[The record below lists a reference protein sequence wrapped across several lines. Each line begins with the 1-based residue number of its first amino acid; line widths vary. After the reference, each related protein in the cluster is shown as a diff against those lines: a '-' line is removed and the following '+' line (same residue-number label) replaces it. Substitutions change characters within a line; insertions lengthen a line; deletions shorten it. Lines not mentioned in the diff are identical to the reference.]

1 MKIPILKPIIL
12 AWSSRKVW
20 STLFSFGLMWGI
32 HVMTVG
38 HIYAVL
44 SMRMPDA
51 VTTAAVSALVTLY
64 TVTLGVIG
72 VIIASFLGSSAYT
85 SNNTATG
92 AASVAMQALAESRKG
107 HIVSEHT
114 ETQIIKDMSER
125 YKEDPSYAPIQPDTE
140 ETFR

>member
-1 MKIPILKPIIL
+1 MKLPLLKPIIL

-44 SMRMPDA
+44 SMRLPDA
-51 VTTAAVSALVTLY
+51 VTSSAVSALVTLY

-72 VIIASFLGSSAYT
+72 VIIASFLGSSAFT
-85 SNNTATG
+85 SRFGISG
-92 AASVAMQALAESRKG
+92 AASIAAQA
-107 HIVSEHT
+107 ITSEHT
-114 ETQIIKDMSER
+114 ETIRTPKASHFDA
-125 YKEDPSYAPIQPDTE
+125 EDIE
-140 ETFR
+140 